1 MSDGAMFRRAWGS
14 FATGVS
20 LITTLEK
27 DGSTHGMTANGI
39 ASVSLEPMLVMV
51 CVGHNANTFPIIEE
65 TGRYGINI
73 LSESQRD
80 IGEFY
85 ASSANQGCE
94 KFESDF
100 TTSKT
105 GIPFVNNALASMDC
119 KVVNA
124 HREGDHTIFIASVE
138 EIQVNE
144 GKPLLF
150 FASKW
155 MTL

>member
-65 TGRYGINI
+65 SGRYGINI

-85 ASSANQGCE
+85 ASSANQGNE

-100 TTSKT
+100 TASKT

-119 KVVNA
+119 KVVSA
-124 HREGDHTIFIASVE
+124 HREGDHTIFIGSVE

>member
-51 CVGHNANTFPIIEE
+51 CVGHNANTLPIIEE

-85 ASSANQGCE
+85 ASSANQGNE

-100 TTSKT
+100 TASKT

-119 KVVNA
+119 KVVSA
-124 HREGDHTIFIASVE
+124 HREGDHTIFIGSVE

>member
-27 DGSTHGMTANGI
+27 DGSPHGMTANGI

-85 ASSANQGCE
+85 ASSANQGNE

-100 TTSKT
+100 TASKT

-119 KVVNA
+119 KVVSA
-124 HREGDHTIFIASVE
+124 HREGDHTIFIGSVE

>member
-1 MSDGAMFRRAWGS
+1 MSDGAMFRRACGS
-14 FATGVS
+14 CATGVS

-85 ASSANQGCE
+85 ASSANQGNE

-100 TTSKT
+100 TASKT

-119 KVVNA
+119 KVVSA
-124 HREGDHTIFIASVE
+124 HREGDHTIFIGSVE

>member
-85 ASSANQGCE
+85 ASSANQGNE

-100 TTSKT
+100 TASKT

-119 KVVNA
+119 KVVSA
-124 HREGDHTIFIASVE
+124 HREGDHTIFIGSVE

>member
-1 MSDGAMFRRAWGS
+1 VSDGAMFRRAWGS

-85 ASSANQGCE
+85 ASSANQGNE

-100 TTSKT
+100 TASKT

-119 KVVNA
+119 KVVSA
-124 HREGDHTIFIASVE
+124 HREGDHTIFIGSVE

>member
-73 LSESQRD
+73 LSESQKD

-85 ASSANQGCE
+85 ASSANQGNE

-100 TTSKT
+100 TASKT

-119 KVVNA
+119 KVVSA

-155 MTL
+155 MNL

>member
-1 MSDGAMFRRAWGS
+1 MFRRAWGS

-85 ASSANQGCE
+85 ASSANQGNE

-100 TTSKT
+100 TASKT

-119 KVVNA
+119 KVVKA
-124 HREGDHTIFIASVE
+124 HREGDHTIFIGSVE

-144 GKPLLF
+144 GKPLMF

>member
-1 MSDGAMFRRAWGS
+1 MFRRAWGS

-51 CVGHNANTFPIIEE
+51 CVGHNANTLPIIEE

-85 ASSANQGCE
+85 ASSANQGNE

-100 TTSKT
+100 TASKT

-124 HREGDHTIFIASVE
+124 HREGDHTIFIGSVE

>member
-85 ASSANQGCE
+85 ASSANQGNE

-119 KVVNA
+119 KVVKA
-124 HREGDHTIFIASVE
+124 HREGDHTIFIGSVE

-144 GKPLLF
+144 GKPLMF

>member
-85 ASSANQGCE
+85 ASSANQGNE

-124 HREGDHTIFIASVE
+124 HREGDHTIFIGSVE
-138 EIQVNE
+138 EIKVNE

>member
-27 DGSTHGMTANGI
+27 DGSIHGMTANGI

-124 HREGDHTIFIASVE
+124 HREGDHTIFIGSVE

>member
-124 HREGDHTIFIASVE
+124 HREGDHTIFIGSVE

>member
-1 MSDGAMFRRAWGS
+1 VSDGAMFRRAWGS

-85 ASSANQGCE
+85 ASSANQGNE

-100 TTSKT
+100 TASKT

-119 KVVNA
+119 KVVKA
-124 HREGDHTIFIASVE
+124 HREGDHTIFIGSVE

>member
-1 MSDGAMFRRAWGS
+1 VSDGAMFRRAWGS

-85 ASSANQGCE
+85 ASSANQDCE

-124 HREGDHTIFIASVE
+124 HREGDHTIFIGSVE

>member
-1 MSDGAMFRRAWGS
+1 MSDGAMFRRACGS

-73 LSESQRD
+73 LSESQKD

-85 ASSANQGCE
+85 ASSANQGNE

-100 TTSKT
+100 TASKT

-119 KVVNA
+119 KVVSA
-124 HREGDHTIFIASVE
+124 HREGDHTIFIGSVE

>member
-73 LSESQRD
+73 LSESQKD

-85 ASSANQGCE
+85 ASSANQGNE

-100 TTSKT
+100 TASKT

-119 KVVNA
+119 KVVSA
-124 HREGDHTIFIASVE
+124 HREGDHTIFIGSVE

>member
-1 MSDGAMFRRAWGS
+1 MSDGVMFRRAWGS

-85 ASSANQGCE
+85 ASSANQGNE

-100 TTSKT
+100 TASKT

-119 KVVNA
+119 KVVSA
-124 HREGDHTIFIASVE
+124 HREGDHTIFIGSVE

>member
-1 MSDGAMFRRAWGS
+1 MFRRAWGS

-85 ASSANQGCE
+85 ASSANQGNE

-100 TTSKT
+100 TASKT

-119 KVVNA
+119 KVVSA
-124 HREGDHTIFIASVE
+124 HREGDHTIFIGSVE

>member
-73 LSESQRD
+73 LSESQKD

-85 ASSANQGCE
+85 ASSANQGNE

-100 TTSKT
+100 TASKT

-119 KVVNA
+119 KVVSA
-124 HREGDHTIFIASVE
+124 HREGDHTIFIGSVE

-155 MTL
+155 MNL

>member
-1 MSDGAMFRRAWGS
+1 MSDRAMFRRAWGS

-27 DGSTHGMTANGI
+27 DGSIHGMTANGI

-85 ASSANQGCE
+85 ASSANQGSE

-119 KVVNA
+119 KVVSA
-124 HREGDHTIFIASVE
+124 HREGDHTIFIGSVE

>member
-1 MSDGAMFRRAWGS
+1 MFRRAWGS

-51 CVGHNANTFPIIEE
+51 CVGHNANTFPLIEE

-85 ASSANQGCE
+85 ASSANQGNE

-100 TTSKT
+100 TASKT

-119 KVVNA
+119 KVVSA
-124 HREGDHTIFIASVE
+124 HREGDHTIFIGSVE

>member
-1 MSDGAMFRRAWGS
+1 MFRRAWGS
-14 FATGVS
+14 FATGGS

-85 ASSANQGCE
+85 ASSANQGNE

-100 TTSKT
+100 TASKT

-119 KVVNA
+119 KVVKA
-124 HREGDHTIFIASVE
+124 HREGDHTIFIGSVE

-155 MTL
+155 VTL

>member
-39 ASVSLEPMLVMV
+39 ASVSLDPMLVMV
-51 CVGHNANTFPIIEE
+51 CVGHNANTFPIIME

-73 LSESQRD
+73 LNEDQKN
-80 IGEFY
+80 IGEHY
-85 ASSANQGCE
+85 ASSANQGSE
-94 KFESDF
+94 EFESNF
-100 TTSKT
+100 TASKT
-105 GIPFVNNALASMDC
+105 GIPFVKNALASMDC

-124 HREGDHTIFIASVE
+124 HSEGDHTIFIGSVE
-138 EIQVNE
+138 EIQVSE
-144 GKPLLF
+144 GRPLLF
-150 FASKW
+150 FSSKW
-155 MTL
+155 LTL

>member
-85 ASSANQGCE
+85 ASSANQGNE

-100 TTSKT
+100 TASKT

-119 KVVNA
+119 KVVSA
-124 HREGDHTIFIASVE
+124 HREGDHTIFIGSVE

-150 FASKW
+150 FASKCT
-155 MTL
+155 TL